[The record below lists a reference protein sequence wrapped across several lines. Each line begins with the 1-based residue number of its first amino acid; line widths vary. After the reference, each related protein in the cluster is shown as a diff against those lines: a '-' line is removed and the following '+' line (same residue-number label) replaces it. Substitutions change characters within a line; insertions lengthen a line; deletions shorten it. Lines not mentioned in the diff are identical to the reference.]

1 MTKKRLYELA
11 KDYNVS
17 SKAMVDIVR
26 ELGFDVKS
34 HSSTATDEMLAA
46 VQNKFTSKK
55 EEVKKEIEEK
65 KKKAEARQH
74 AEEEAIKRRQE
85 LERRMASELHPPLP
99 PKVKE
104 VIARPPEEKRLP
116 FPKKRKDRRK
126 KKKEKVVD
134 IKAIHASFKKTMAN
148 LDTGRKKRFHRRDE
162 RDDGST
168 EDLTPS
174 NVIKVT
180 EFMTVSEL
188 AALMNVRPAQVVA
201 KCMELGMMA
210 TINQRLDLDTI
221 GTLALEFGFSIE
233 ESKQVGEEEEDYDD
247 PSTLKPRP
255 PVVTIMGHVD
265 HGKTSLLD
273 HIRKSNIIAGEAG
286 GITQHIGAYEV
297 ELPGGNITFLDT
309 PGHQAFSAMRAR
321 GAHVTDIVVLVVAAD
336 DAVMPQTVEAIDHAR
351 AAGDPILVAI
361 NKIDLPA
368 ANPDRIREQLA
379 KHNLVPEDWGGKT
392 IMVEISAKLG
402 RNIDKL
408 MEMILLQTELME
420 LKANPDRPAKG
431 AIIEARLDKGKGP
444 VTTVLIQKG
453 TLHIGDPF
461 VTGTQ
466 YGRVRAIHNE
476 RGKAITT
483 APPSTP
489 VQILGSG
496 GVPQAGDTFMVVE
509 GETEA
514 RTIAQRRLRLKR
526 EKDFRILKRLTLTEV
541 YDRIKEGEIREL
553 NLIIKGDVDGSVE
566 ALSDTLARIQH
577 KEVKVNVIH
586 RSVGAIS
593 ESDVLLAA
601 ASQAIIIGFHVRPEA
616 RATELASREKVDI
629 RLYKIIYE
637 VEADIKAALE
647 GLLAPEIVRVHL
659 GEAEVRQIFRV
670 PKLGVIAGSY
680 VKNGTIKRNA
690 KAEVFRNDVK
700 IGEGT
705 ISSLKR
711 FKDDAREVNSGFECG
726 IGIENLN
733 DIHEGDIIKVYTE
746 VEEARRLEPG
756 VK

>member
-1 MTKKRLYELA
+1 
-11 KDYNVS
+11 
-17 SKAMVDIVR
+17 
-26 ELGFDVKS
+26 
-34 HSSTATDEMLAA
+34 
-46 VQNKFTSKK
+46 
-55 EEVKKEIEEK
+55 
-65 KKKAEARQH
+65 
-74 AEEEAIKRRQE
+74 
-85 LERRMASELHPPLP
+85 
-99 PKVKE
+99 
-104 VIARPPEEKRLP
+104 
-116 FPKKRKDRRK
+116 
-126 KKKEKVVD
+126 
-134 IKAIHASFKKTMAN
+134 
-148 LDTGRKKRFHRRDE
+148 
-162 RDDGST
+162 
-168 EDLTPS
+168 
-174 NVIKVT
+174 
-180 EFMTVSEL
+180 
-188 AALMNVRPAQVVA
+188 
-201 KCMELGMMA
+201 
-210 TINQRLDLDTI
+210 
-221 GTLALEFGFSIE
+221 
-233 ESKQVGEEEEDYDD
+233 
-247 PSTLKPRP
+247 
-255 PVVTIMGHVD
+255 VTIMGHVD

-336 DAVMPQTVEAIDHAR
+336 DAVMPQTIEAIDHAR

-368 ANPDRIREQLA
+368 ANPERIREQLA

-402 RNIDKL
+402 RNVDKL

-420 LKANPDRPAKG
+420 LKANPDRPARG

-444 VTTVLIQKG
+444 VVTVLIQKG
-453 TLHIGDPF
+453 TLRIGDPF

-466 YGRVRAIHNE
+466 FGKVRAMHNE
-476 RGKAITT
+476 RGKAIDT

-496 GVPQAGDTFMVVE
+496 GVPQAGDTFMVVD
-509 GETEA
+509 GEAEA
-514 RTIAQRRLRLKR
+514 RNIAQRRLRLKR

-586 RSVGAIS
+586 RGVGAIS

-601 ASQAIIIGFHVRPEA
+601 ASQAIIIGFHVRPES
-616 RATELASREKVDI
+616 RAIELASREKVDI

-647 GLLAPEIVRVHL
+647 GLLAPEIVKVHL

-680 VKNGTIKRNA
+680 VKNGTIKRGS
-690 KAEVFRNDVK
+690 KAEVFRNDIKV
-700 IGEGT
+700 GEGT

-726 IGIENLN
+726 IGIDNLN
-733 DIHEGDIIKVYTE
+733 DIHEGDIIKAYTE